1 MSPLLI
7 SMESL
12 PRQVGPRIQSWY
24 LINPS
29 QNHTLSDSVDKI
41 LTLQGISWVTRKIIN
56 NATITLDI
64 KHYKDDEGAE
74 HIDIIQTLTGGI
86 TSSPEYRTLTWTW
99 AKSDHS
105 LFGSVIGRSRRIPIA
120 DVTDE
125 YLKSG
130 WLPDVSRDGAI
141 EAYVEADKEK
151 NPHIWKT
158 NMVSKFERHQS
169 CTPRVLT

>member
-1 MSPLLI
+1 VESHLTLSPSSSATLLVASCNPFVRWPPQTMSPLLI

-12 PRQVGPRIQSWY
+12 PRQVGPRIPSWY
-24 LINPS
+24 LIDLS

-99 AKSDHS
+99 AK
-105 LFGSVIGRSRRIPIA
+105 VRSQPLWVCHRQESQDPNRRCH
-120 DVTDE
+120 
-125 YLKSG
+125 
-130 WLPDVSRDGAI
+130 R
-141 EAYVEADKEK
+141 
-151 NPHIWKT
+151 
-158 NMVSKFERHQS
+158 
-169 CTPRVLT
+169 